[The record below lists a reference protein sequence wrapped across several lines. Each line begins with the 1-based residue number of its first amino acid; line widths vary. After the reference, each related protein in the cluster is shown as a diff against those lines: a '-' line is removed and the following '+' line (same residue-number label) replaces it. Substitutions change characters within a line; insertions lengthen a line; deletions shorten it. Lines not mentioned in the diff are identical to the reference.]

1 MKLSLYHRV
10 RSRLRRTA
18 LRKAI
23 LAYRFRNVNDRD
35 VLFASYP
42 KSGSTWLTFMVTE
55 MLWGVGEKQEITDS
69 RFVPG
74 VNEKHLSDKR
84 IPSGGWLLRTHERYR
99 PCCKKAIYVV
109 RDGRDVAVSLYFQI
123 QRVFGM
129 EASFSEFLEAYL
141 DGMFVGSGSWHD
153 HVIDW
158 LDSPCNAS
166 GNLLLVRYEDMKEDV
181 RRELR
186 RAADFLEVDITPERF
201 ENAVRLGSF
210 DSMRKT
216 ENRAEILA
224 HREKGDAIPFV
235 RKGVVG
241 DWENHFSAD
250 DLKRFNA
257 VARPAMV
264 RLGYECVEAI
274 APA

>member
-1 MKLSLYHRV
+1 M
-10 RSRLRRTA
+10 RRTA

-109 RDGRDVAVSLYFQI
+109 RDGRDVTVSLYFQI
-123 QRVFGM
+123 QRVFGL
-129 EASFSEFLEAYL
+129 EATFSEFLEAYL
-141 DGMFVGSGSWHD
+141 DGMFVGSGVWHD

-158 LDSPCNAS
+158 LDSPCNQA
-166 GNLLLVRYEDMKEDV
+166 GNLLVVRYEDMKEDV

-186 RAADFLEVDITPERF
+186 RVSDFLELDASAERV
-201 ENAVRLGSF
+201 EDAVRLGSL

-216 ENRAEILA
+216 EKRAEVLA
-224 HREKGDAIPFV
+224 HREKGEAIPFV

-241 DWENHFSAD
+241 DWENHFSAT
-250 DLKRFNA
+250 DLERFNA
-257 VARPAMV
+257 VARPALE
-264 RLGYECVEAI
+264 RLGYECVAAG